1 VPKKTLERLTFEF
14 LQASSLAGDAEG
26 LAAAFPIFKNK
37 LAFYKA
43 EDRFVTA
50 RNDLIDA
57 LGDMPITQ
65 YLQGLQD
72 LVEKSI
78 EHASS
83 SWPSASSRRP
93 SVIIK

>member
-1 VPKKTLERLTFEF
+1 MPKKTLERLTFEF
-14 LQASSLAGDAEG
+14 LQTSSLAIDAGG

-43 EDRFVTA
+43 EDRFLTA
-50 RNDLIDA
+50 RADLTAA

-78 EHASS
+78 EHASP
-83 SWPSASSRRP
+83 SWHTPSAKRI
-93 SVIIK
+93 VANTQ